1 MFGYQRDCLS
11 PGLDSRRLGARD
23 LRMLVRAGRD
33 WGVHRCRLREL
44 APVRV
49 NFGLVRQIAPGLHGP
64 YTEFWFGGDK
74 ASDWMKVAGTPEDY
88 YERMRAAGA
97 SVPDPPVS
105 IS

>member
-1 MFGYQRDCLS
+1 MSGLWLWVTPIAGY
-11 PGLDSRRLGARD
+11 RLMHSDREPE
-23 LRMLVRAGRD
+23 V
-33 WGVHRCRLREL
+33 CLREL